1 MAEVALLSIVALTA
15 GLFGFLGFLSFLAYT
30 NISKNSKKD
39 YLINESQKGCDCNVR
54 LCCETTSMHVEKNEE
69 IKTEDSTPEK
79 ENNVNVSKVIKVSGI
94 GKSIKGRE
102 R

>member
-39 YLINESQKGCDCNVR
+39 YLVNESQKGCDCNVR
-54 LCCETTSMHVEKNEE
+54 LCCETTSMLIEKDEV
-69 IKTEDSTPEK
+69 KTENGTSEK

-94 GKSIKGRE
+94 GKRIGE

>member
-54 LCCETTSMHVEKNEE
+54 LCCETTSMPINKDEE
-69 IKTEDSTPEK
+69 IKTKDGTPEK
-79 ENNVNVSKVIKVSGI
+79 ENNINVSKVVKVSGI
-94 GKSIKGRE
+94 GKSIE
-102 R
+102 RR

>member
-39 YLINESQKGCDCNVR
+39 YLINESQKGCDCN
-54 LCCETTSMHVEKNEE
+54 CETTSMLIEKDEV
-69 IKTEDSTPEK
+69 KTKDGASEK

-94 GKSIKGRE
+94 GKRIGE